1 MANEAR
7 TVRRT
12 VQFKFTLPAANSSHL
27 AALVKSAA
35 PFFEAFGG
43 RRVRLLQNVDDPAR
57 FVHEIEYDAPEFLE
71 LNRQRVAGDP
81 RVQAY
86 LQAWRSFVPGSIEID
101 VYQEA
106 G

>member
-1 MANEAR
+1 
-7 TVRRT
+7 
-12 VQFKFTLPAANSSHL
+12 
-27 AALVKSAA
+27 
-35 PFFEAFGG
+35 
-43 RRVRLLQNVDDPAR
+43 VDDPAR

-106 G
+106 S